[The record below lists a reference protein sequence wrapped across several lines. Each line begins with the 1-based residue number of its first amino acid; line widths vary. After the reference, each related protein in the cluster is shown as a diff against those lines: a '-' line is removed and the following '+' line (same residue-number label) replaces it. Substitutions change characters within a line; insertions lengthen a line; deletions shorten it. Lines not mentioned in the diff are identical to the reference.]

1 MEAKSLRK
9 IFVKYISMNVLGM
22 IGISCYIL
30 ADTFFVARGIGADGL
45 AALNLAIPVY
55 SFIHGIALM
64 IGMGGATRYS
74 ISRSN
79 SIFTQS
85 LYLTLMFSAV
95 FMVIGIFFTGQLAS
109 LLGGDSLTHS
119 MTSVYLKVILCLAPA
134 FMLNNLMICFIRN
147 DDNPRIT
154 MLAMLLGSFSNI
166 ILDYVFIF
174 IFNMGM
180 FGAAIATAIAPI
192 ISLAVL
198 SSHFRQK
205 KNSFA
210 FEKSKL
216 TIFAFKD
223 ISMLG
228 LSSLLA
234 ELSTGLVMIIFNYLI
249 LGLASNL
256 GVAAYGIIANIA
268 IVIMSIFTGIAQGI
282 QPIVSKN
289 YGEGKYDSI
298 RQILRDGLI
307 VTLAIAI
314 LVYLA
319 SFAFA
324 GPIAGLFN
332 KDQDPQLTKIAVDGI
347 RIYFIGFIF
356 GGANILLAAYFAAMD
371 RPKKAFRISVLRGFI
386 LIIPAAL
393 ILARLFGLSGVW
405 TAMPLSELI
414 VLAYSAIILRQRRL
428 ALATAS

>member
-95 FMVIGIFFTGQLAS
+95 FMVIGIFLQANWLAS
-109 LLGGDSLTHS
+109 RWGQPYSLNDR
-119 MTSVYLKVILCLAPA
+119 VYLKVILCLAPA

-249 LGLASNL
+249 LGLAGNL

-282 QPIVSKN
+282 QPILSKN

-298 RQILRDGLI
+298 RQVLRDGLI

-319 SFAFA
+319 SFAFT

>member
-64 IGMGGATRYS
+64 IGMGGATRHS

-166 ILDYVFIF
+166 ILDY
-174 IFNMGM
+174 
-180 FGAAIATAIAPI
+180 
-192 ISLAVL
+192 
-198 SSHFRQK
+198 R
-205 KNSFA
+205 
-210 FEKSKL
+210 
-216 TIFAFKD
+216 
-223 ISMLG
+223 
-228 LSSLLA
+228 
-234 ELSTGLVMIIFNYLI
+234 
-249 LGLASNL
+249 
-256 GVAAYGIIANIA
+256 
-268 IVIMSIFTGIAQGI
+268 
-282 QPIVSKN
+282 
-289 YGEGKYDSI
+289 
-298 RQILRDGLI
+298 
-307 VTLAIAI
+307 
-314 LVYLA
+314 
-319 SFAFA
+319 
-324 GPIAGLFN
+324 
-332 KDQDPQLTKIAVDGI
+332 
-347 RIYFIGFIF
+347 
-356 GGANILLAAYFAAMD
+356 
-371 RPKKAFRISVLRGFI
+371 
-386 LIIPAAL
+386 
-393 ILARLFGLSGVW
+393 
-405 TAMPLSELI
+405 SEE
-414 VLAYSAIILRQRRL
+414 RR
-428 ALATAS
+428 